1 MELVVGIMRTD
12 ELKRVL
18 ISQREEMEE
27 FIGRE
32 RIIPREVEENV
43 RGLLSSPRVLTILG
57 VRRSGKSVPAWR
69 LSGENSLY
77 INFFDERLSEFGP
90 GDFERLLNAAREL
103 WGEPKV
109 VVLDEVQEVEGWQKF
124 VSRLMVNRGVIVT
137 GSSSKLLSG
146 ELATYLTGRHVDIT
160 LFPFSFREFLR
171 LQGFEFKE
179 NWEYSDRVVS
189 EIKRLLEEYLE
200 IGGFPEAIRFGRL
213 YLPLIYRDL
222 VERDIIL
229 RHGVKHQS
237 ALRELARYLVS
248 NYSNEFTY
256 SRLGSIVGIRDVHTI
271 RDYVEYMEQAY
282 LIFQLR
288 RFSFK
293 PRSQLISPRKVYP
306 IDTGLARS
314 VSLKSHPERGRLMEL
329 AVFLEIKRRL
339 SYSLIQ
345 GDVFYWRDDKGEVDF
360 IVRSEG
366 GLSPVQVAFSLEESR
381 EREVSNIVRVSKI
394 LGSRDALIVTWEE
407 EETIEKEGVKI
418 EVMPLWKF
426 LTGGSRIF

>member
-1 MELVVGIMRTD
+1 MKTPFTSI
-12 ELKRVL
+12 
-18 ISQREEMEE
+18 
-27 FIGRE
+27 
-32 RIIPREVEENV
+32 
-43 RGLLSSPRVLTILG
+43 
-57 VRRSGKSVPAWR
+57 
-69 LSGENSLY
+69 
-77 INFFDERLSEFGP
+77 FFDERLSEFGP

>member
-1 MELVVGIMRTD
+1 MGLVVDIMRID

-27 FIGRE
+27 FIRRE
-32 RIIPREVEENV
+32 RIIPREVEGNA
-43 RGLLSSPRVLTILG
+43 RGVLSSPRVLAILG
-57 VRRSGKSVPAWR
+57 VRRSGKSVLAWR

-77 INFFDERLSEFGP
+77 INFFDERLSDFGP

-160 LFPFSFREFLR
+160 LFPFSFREFLH
-171 LQGFEFKE
+171 LKGFEFGK
-179 NWEYSDRVVS
+179 NWEYSDRVLS

-314 VSLKSHPERGRLMEL
+314 VSLKSHPERGRLIEL

-360 IVRSEG
+360 IVRSES

-394 LGSRDALIVTWEE
+394 LGNRDALIVTWEE

-418 EVMPLWKF
+418 EVTPLWKF
-426 LTGGSRIF
+426 LTVGSRIF

>member
-43 RGLLSSPRVLTILG
+43 RGVLSSPRVLTILG
-57 VRRSGKSVPAWR
+57 VRRSGKSVLAWR